1 MKSVIDTLDEHSKS
15 IKELEQRIKQLFAK
29 DGCAEGNKNIAFTVD
44 SATLEDCDPRCNV
57 PNCHHDNHKN
67 E

>member
-29 DGCAEGNKNIAFTVD
+29 DGCAEGNKNIEFTVE
-44 SATLEDCDPRCNV
+44 SATLEDCDPLFKV
-57 PNCHHDNHKN
+57 PKCRHDKHKN